1 MLVTA
6 PDGSPE
12 VLLHCCCAPCSG
24 AIVECLVG
32 SGIRPCIFF
41 SNSNIFPRDEYELR
55 KREIIRYAAQFG
67 LEVVD
72 DDYDHGAWNG
82 CIKGRENDP
91 ERGRRCL
98 ECFKFRLLRAARYA
112 SEHGFTCI
120 TTTLAS
126 SRWKDLEQVDEAGKW
141 ACAQV
146 EGVSWWGQNWRK
158 GGLQPRRGEI
168 IREQG
173 FYNQTFC
180 GCEWSRR
187 VRCRIMGAL
196 NLTPDSFVA
205 SSRVSASDLPGRML
219 EMIDQGADIIDLG
232 AVSTRP
238 GAPEVSLEQ
247 EWERLSPALKAMPA
261 GITVSVD
268 TTRSEIIRRAVGTV
282 GPVIVNDIS
291 AGLDDPSMLQTA
303 ASLGLQYVAMHK
315 RGTPQTMDSL
325 TDYGPCGVVQAEK
338 DYFREFSRRALD
350 AGIGDWILDPG
361 FGFAKTDAQNVEL
374 LERLSEFKEFGR
386 PILAGVA
393 DKRFTGGDTERFNAL
408 AAKGGAGILRVHDV
422 AAARRTIDS
431 LT

>member
-24 AIVECLVG
+24 AIVECLVA

-72 DDYDHGAWNG
+72 DDYDHAAWNG

-91 ERGRRCL
+91 ERGPRCL

-112 SEHGFTCI
+112 SAHGFTCV

-146 EGVSWWGQNWRK
+146 DGVTWWGRNWRK

-205 SSRVSASDLPGRML
+205 SSRVNASDLPSRVLRMVD
-219 EMIDQGADIIDLG
+219 EGADIIDLG

-247 EWERLSPALKAMPA
+247 EWQRLSPALKAMPA

-268 TTRSEIIRRAVGTV
+268 TTRSEIIRRAVDTV
-282 GPVIVNDIS
+282 GAVIVNDIS

-325 TDYGPCGVVQAEK
+325 TDYGPCGVVQAAKE
-338 DYFREFSRRALD
+338 YFREFSRRALD
-350 AGIGDWILDPG
+350 AGLGDWILDPG

-374 LERLSEFKEFGR
+374 LERLREFKEFGR
-386 PILAGVA
+386 PVLAGVA
-393 DKRFTGGDTERFNAL
+393 DKRFTGGDTERYNAL
-408 AAKGGAGILRVHDV
+408 AVLGGADILRVHDV